1 MRTVLIGSDFMYDKN
16 GNLRPIEINT
26 STGWSQQKVE
36 SHDETYDLTAL
47 GQFIQENSFTKVTY
61 VYQAENKEIINRL
74 DILLETINVEFVALK
89 VGSTAITI
97 PYIEDSETEL
107 IIRQAYDTTALVD
120 DVYCRDKVNF
130 LNLIKDESY
139 GSQFAYM
146 SSDGSIVSNIT
157 TIPDNGNQPNFIL
170 KAVEPHYDKNMYPK
184 FYKVSTQ
191 EELNVILSNVDNNY
205 FLMEFLYNPE
215 KLYNNYIQV
224 IRGLHILY
232 PSSLEGIEIGMY
244 TKLSDNVVT
253 QSPLYNSETFEL
265 DFTERNSYLTSDKVI
280 NLPKLLDTDVVQL
293 ADGTFKT
300 ALDLQVGDLLK
311 TIDLPVGDYD
321 IADALRIDETDD
333 VTFSSL
339 QETITYSTNSVTYKS
354 KISKT
359 VDYVMVTFS
368 DETNWSD
375 TTFSKYLIEDNTTNA
390 IKWKSLKDINIGDS
404 IILLD
409 TTSESTPVLIKK
421 QITSKQITS
430 QIFSGWVITVDRAHL
445 FLTKTDPTST
455 TSFVAIEHN
464 VPGTACFD
472 PTLCTQDGCP
482 KGEICCNKFIDGET
496 QSVCSVGLSGCEWT

>member
-146 SSDGSIVSNIT
+146 DEGGQIVSNIT

-170 KAVEPHYDKNMYPK
+170 KAVEPHYDKKMYPK

-191 EELNVILSNVDNNY
+191 EELDVVLQNVDRDY
-205 FLMEFLYNPE
+205 FLMEFLYNSE
-215 KLYNNYIQV
+215 KLVNNHIQV

-232 PSSLEGIEIGMY
+232 PSSLEGIQIGMY
-244 TKLSDNVVT
+244 TKLSDNIINET
-253 QSPLYNSETFEL
+253 PSYDTETFQL
-265 DFTERNSYLTSDKVI
+265 DSVERNSYLTSDLAIK
-280 NLPKLLDTDVVQL
+280 LPKLLDTDLVEMS
-293 ADGTFKT
+293 DGSFKN
-300 ALDLQVGDLLK
+300 ALELEVGDLLK
-311 TIDLPVGDYD
+311 TIDLPIGDVD
-321 IADALRIDETDD
+321 IADLYL
-333 VTFSSL
+333 SSEVVVNFNDL
-339 QETITYSTNSVTYKS
+339 ENNAVYSTNAVTYKER
-354 KISKT
+354 ISANVEYIT
-359 VDYVMVTFS
+359 ITFEDS
-368 DETNWSD
+368 TNWSD
-375 TTFSKYLIEDNTTNA
+375 TDSSMYLVE
-390 IKWKSLKDINIGDS
+390 KSSSSEVCWMYLNNLQVGDK
-404 IILLD
+404 IILID
-409 TTSESTPVLIKK
+409 TVNPNTPTFIKK
-421 QITSKQITS
+421 QITSIETTS
-430 QIFSGWVITVDRAHL
+430 EIFAGWIITVERSHL

-455 TSFVAIEHN
+455 TSFAAIEHN
-464 VPGTACFD
+464 LNECFD
-472 PTLCTQDGCP
+472 PTLCTQDGCA
-482 KGEICCNKFIDGET
+482 KGQICCNKFNGT
-496 QSVCSVGLSGCEWT
+496 GTFSVCQVGLSGCECS